1 VMRHWIESSTAVQ
14 VAAHTATGGRRH
26 GAPRITVSRSDMSQ
40 IQRSRTRNGER
51 FRASSDHGA
60 VTIQEIIT
68 ETDAS
73 SLDKPGTWVQ
83 GLSEFL
89 RMDKGTP
96 LNCNDARTEFTDPVD
111 GTVYRRRL

>member
-1 VMRHWIESSTAVQ
+1 
-14 VAAHTATGGRRH
+14 
-26 GAPRITVSRSDMSQ
+26 MSQ

-60 VTIQEIIT
+60 ITVQEIIT

-73 SLDKPGTWVQ
+73 SLDKPGDWIQ

-89 RMDKGTP
+89 RMDKGKW
-96 LNCNDARTEFTDPVD
+96 LEANDARTEFTDPID
-111 GTVYRRRL
+111 GTVYRRRI